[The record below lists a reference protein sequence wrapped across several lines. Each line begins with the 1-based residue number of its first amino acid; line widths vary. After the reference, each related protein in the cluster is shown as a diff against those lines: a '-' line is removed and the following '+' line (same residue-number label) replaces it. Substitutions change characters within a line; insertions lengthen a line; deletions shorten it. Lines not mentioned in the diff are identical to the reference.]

1 MSIGVESMGRLF
13 YYLRHALGLTLDEA
27 SALSTLLARYNDY
40 LNYRWVKGF
49 RVLVN
54 SNKKCEYYVKINRRV
69 VYIKCGRRADVAV
82 VMVKGDKH
90 FSIYLCGK
98 HFKKF
103 IGNAVKKF
111 TERMDRLYRK
121 VANAIYSN
129 NMFSDIDL
137 DGIEVVLGETDKD

>member
-69 VYIKCGRRADVAV
+69 VYIKMR
-82 VMVKGDKH
+82 
-90 FSIYLCGK
+90 
-98 HFKKF
+98 
-103 IGNAVKKF
+103 
-111 TERMDRLYRK
+111 
-121 VANAIYSN
+121 
-129 NMFSDIDL
+129 
-137 DGIEVVLGETDKD
+137 